1 MPREYLRVHF
11 LQEMACLS
19 APNLRKILR
28 SMKIDGLFGSAVLLF
43 GVAQINCAVYVSRQ
57 LNKPVLGTP
66 DGIFRKE
73 RENG

>member
-1 MPREYLRVHF
+1 
-11 LQEMACLS
+11 
-19 APNLRKILR
+19 
-28 SMKIDGLFGSAVLLF
+28 MKIDGLFGSAVLLF